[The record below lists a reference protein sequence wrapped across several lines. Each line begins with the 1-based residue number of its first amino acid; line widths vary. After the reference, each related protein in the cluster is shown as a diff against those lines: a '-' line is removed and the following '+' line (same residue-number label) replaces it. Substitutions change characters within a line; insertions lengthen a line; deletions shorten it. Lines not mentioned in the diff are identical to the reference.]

1 MLTQL
6 AFCCWGG
13 FLYVWV
19 TLFSMFPEWW
29 RTEPIFFN
37 DCWVSQFRWLNE
49 VCFLFVLMK
58 YYIYLTK
65 IEMMTAGH
73 PRTRTR
79 NSYFGWPHIF
89 VMLTLLRAIFVCR
102 MYSSSCCL
110 NSSSKTRLDI
120 NSNLGYDC
128 ELPILISTSF
138 SNKGAV
144 KTVNSFPKICDFC
157 WVTCYYWDVYFI
169 KILWGVINFNFLTW
183 QS

>member
-6 AFCCWGG
+6 AFCCWGFFFTSESHSSACSQSDEG
-13 FLYVWV
+13 QNLFFLM
-19 TLFSMFPEWW
+19 TAEF
-29 RTEPIFFN
+29 
-37 DCWVSQFRWLNE
+37 LNSDDWMR
-49 VCFLFVLMK
+49 CGFLFVLMK

-73 PRTRTR
+73 SRTRTR

-138 SNKGAV
+138 SNKGTV
-144 KTVNSFPKICDFC
+144 KTEWIPFLRYVISVGLH
-157 WVTCYYWDVYFI
+157 VTTGMFI
-169 KILWGVINFNFLTW
+169 LLKYSEVWLILIF
-183 QS
+183 